1 MSARMGGRKQQFYIG
16 DTDKFL
22 WTSLMNGG
30 DGIFYT
36 QEMAQN
42 KTKQSETKEPSNY
55 TTICQNNHEK
65 CDLDS

>member
-42 KTKQSETKEPSNY
+42 KT
-55 TTICQNNHEK
+55 I
-65 CDLDS
+65 

>member
-42 KTKQSETKEPSNY
+42 KTDLRQKIVKLHNDMSE
-55 TTICQNNHEK
+55 
-65 CDLDS
+65 